1 MPEGWMMDASDASE
15 LWYKPTA
22 NTHSAQHNPL
32 TTTDEWMND
41 EEQTLRQYKL
51 RTSQLT
57 HNDRRMNVWWGTNPP
72 PGQTPHNTPTK
83 NKPPS
88 RVDSSLSLA
97 RAAARCHE
105 VCRSRPEREAHGGSV
120 LLFVLLA
127 IVPCWWLSCM
137 TCRSC
142 WWLSW
147 LTCRLMLMAVVPDM
161 SLMLQW

>member
-51 RTSQLT
+51 RTTQLT

-120 LLFVLLA
+120 LLFVARYRAMLMA
-127 IVPCWWLSCM
+127 VVADMS
-137 TCRSC
+137 
-142 WWLSW
+142 
-147 LTCRLMLMAVVPDM
+147 LMLMAVVPDM
-161 SLMLQW
+161 SLMLQCYCSIC